1 MDLAAAARQIVD
13 ETSHQAQLGCL
24 DADAWAEAES
34 AAAAALADAV
44 GKSAA
49 AITGIA
55 RCLYWKLNPLGTVPP
70 TFYADDNFSRL
81 AERIRV
87 IVGTEPTVAP
97 KAEPRAPVW
106 PDPSAVEELFKDID
120 NRPSHD
126 GIELNDVEKIDA
138 MASKAEDSADGD
150 AHALKEFLGQHAYAA
165 IPENT
170 ALGGIQQILVDF
182 VADLANVFTIK
193 PEWHGR
199 EAEAVAAPARAA
211 AQKILDIWS
220 KAPKPLPSDED
231 IAEIVPKNWAA
242 EIARTLFDRLDSDAV
257 VMWSTSG
264 SREAAIQSV
273 AAKIGA
279 RIGRIALI
287 DEAIVRNGFDEP
299 VTIENPGEWA
309 HEVAS
314 DIYRMILADD
324 FRPYSVA
331 IGAASRE
338 NSIAYI
344 GKSIFENIVPAVAFK
359 AMGTPQR
366 PMPAAVAATQAAS
379 EVAQREPWK
388 MPWSVARRVVD
399 ELCARSG
406 NEQAILAP
414 FGNWLGLPP
423 TDIEGIKNELV
434 SEVVIIGREQP
445 VSDESTVTS
454 GPAIRFVYENY
465 AGKIAV
471 RNAVPVRMTFGSN
484 EWHKER
490 GWLLEA
496 FDLEHG
502 AMRTFAV
509 KDIIKFLDGKAAS

>member
-13 ETSHQAQLGCL
+13 ETSHRAQLGSL
-24 DADAWAEAES
+24 DDDAWAEAQS
-34 AAAAALADAV
+34 AAAAALSDAV

-81 AERIRV
+81 AERIKV
-87 IVGTEPTVAP
+87 IVGTEAP
-97 KAEPRAPVW
+97 ATPQSVSRGPVW
-106 PDPSAVEELFKDID
+106 PEPSAVEDLFKEID
-120 NRPSHD
+120 NEPSVD
-126 GIELNDVEKIDA
+126 GIELDDVAKIDA
-138 MASKAEDSADGD
+138 MAEKAEASAVVD
-150 AHALKEFLGQHAYAA
+150 AHALKDFLEKHAYAA
-165 IPENT
+165 IPET
-170 ALGGIQQILVDF
+170 EALGGIQQVLIDF
-182 VADLANVFTIK
+182 VADLADVFTIK

-231 IAEIVPKNWAA
+231 ISEIVPKHWAA
-242 EIARTLFDRLDSDAV
+242 DIARTLFDRLGSDLV
-257 VMWSTSG
+257 VMWSAPG
-264 SREAAIQSV
+264 SREEAIQTV

-299 VTIENPGEWA
+299 VTFENPGEWA

-314 DIYRMILADD
+314 DVYRMILADD
-324 FRPYSVA
+324 FKPYSVGISA
-331 IGAASRE
+331 VSRE
-338 NSIAYI
+338 TSIAYI
-344 GKSIFENIVPAVAFK
+344 AKEIFENIVPAVAFK
-359 AMGTPQR
+359 AMGAPQR
-366 PMPAAVAATQAAS
+366 TVVVTEDAPAAASAA
-379 EVAQREPWK
+379 AQREPWK
-388 MPWSVARRVVD
+388 MPWSVARKVVD
-399 ELCARSG
+399 ELCAHS
-406 NEQAILAP
+406 NDPDALLSSFSDW
-414 FGNWLGLPP
+414 FGL
-423 TDIEGIKNELV
+423 TKFDFDGIRNELV
-434 SEVVIIGREQP
+434 SEIVVIGREQP
-445 VSDESTVTS
+445 VSDDSTVTS

-509 KDIIKFLDGKAAS
+509 KDIIKFLDGKDVA